1 MIKKVLDAKKD
12 KDILYR
18 IYKYEDEVFGEAGV
32 GRYNISP
39 FTKYGKTYAIYDR
52 KNIIS
57 VIEVLF
63 SNTDKAYIYGVST
76 NKDFRFKGY
85 ATELLNF
92 AINDLK
98 KYNITNVELTVEIS
112 NEIAINMYK
121 HLGFEV
127 SEYLENE
134 YFDNSPRYLLR
145 KEI

>member
-18 IYKYEDEVFGEAGV
+18 IYKYEDEVFGESCV

-92 AINDLK
+92 AIDDLK

-112 NEIAINMYK
+112 NEIA
-121 HLGFEV
+121 GFEV

>member
-1 MIKKVLDAKKD
+1 MIKKVLDAKED
-12 KDILYR
+12 KEILYR
-18 IYKYEDEVFGEAGV
+18 IYKYEDEIFGEAGV

-39 FTKYGKTYAIYDR
+39 FTKYGKTYAIYDN

-63 SNTDKAYIYGVST
+63 ANKEKAYIYGVST
-76 NKDFRFKGY
+76 NKKFRFKGY

-98 KYNITNVELTVEIS
+98 KYSINSIELTVELG
-112 NEIAINMYK
+112 NEIAINIYK
-121 HLGFEV
+121 NLGFEV

-134 YFDNSPRYLLR
+134 YFDNNPRYLLR

>member
-1 MIKKVLDAKKD
+1 MIKKVLDAKED

-18 IYKYEDEVFGEAGV
+18 IYKYEDEIFGEAGV

-52 KNIIS
+52 ENIIS

-63 SNTDKAYIYGVST
+63 SNKNKAYIYGVST
-76 NKDFRFKGY
+76 NKNFRFKGY
-85 ATELLNF
+85 ASELLNF

-98 KYNITNVELTVEIS
+98 KYSIHSVELTVEIS
-112 NEIAINMYK
+112 NEIAITIYK
-121 HLGFEV
+121 NLGFKV